1 MTRIPGRHFARNLIE
16 RRALIWQLVRRDFQQ
31 RYVGSAAGWL
41 WGVVHPIVQ
50 LVVWVFVFQVCLKM
64 TLPADAVT
72 QNYPLYLFVGYLPW
86 TLFQDT
92 VMRSASGL
100 VDHANLI
107 TKTIFPSEVVS
118 VAIFF
123 SSLIHHM
130 IGVGLAVIAIA
141 VFQHTFS
148 PLIIVLPIY
157 MLFVGLLGVGVGWVV
172 SSLHVYLRD
181 TGQVLSIIMTL
192 WLWMTPIMISE
203 DLIPARFRFIIIGNP
218 MSWVVRAYRERLL
231 STQWPQWNELGV
243 LALYSAIVFVVGGLF
258 FRHLKR
264 GFADVL

>member
-1 MTRIPGRHFARNLIE
+1 MTRLPGRHFARNLIE

-107 TKTIFPSEVVS
+107 TKTVFPSEVVAVS
-118 VAIFF
+118 IFF
-123 SSLIHHM
+123 SSLIHHF
-130 IGVGLAVIAIA
+130 IGVGLAIVGIG
-141 VFQHTFS
+141 VFEHRFS
-148 PLIIVLPIY
+148 PLVIVLPIY
-157 MLFVGLLGVGVGWVV
+157 MLFVGLLGVGVGWVA
-172 SSLHVYLRD
+172 SSLHVYMRD
-181 TGQVLSIIMTL
+181 TGQLLSILMTL

-203 DLIPARFRFIIIGNP
+203 DLIPERFRFIIVGNP
-218 MSWVVRAYRERLL
+218 MSWVVRAYRDRLL
-231 STQWPQWNELGV
+231 STHWPQWNELAV
-243 LALYSAIVFVVGGLF
+243 LALYSGVVFVLGGLF